1 MNANK
6 ILQQLMQQASGSQ
19 KGSGVDVKGMLGG
32 LSKQLGGSSS
42 DGKSSGGSAG
52 GFDMKSLLG
61 GGAMGMLVGS
71 KRGRKLGGKALKYGA
86 IAGVGVLAW
95 KAWQSSQNKSSGSEP
110 QDAGEGERVEVLDGE
125 YQERRSLE
133 LLQAMIMAARAD
145 GHIDEQEQA
154 MITEQIDALGA
165 DDEMHR
171 WVEQQLNAPL
181 DAKALAREADSPQAA
196 REMSGPAP
204 PAFFRDWPTWSPLA
218 SCVVGSNAAAPTS
231 VAGSR
236 RCAIRVWARSS
247 PLSTAS
253 PAATGRSPPW
263 RRRWAARARYSPNAS
278 AARWACHRSA
288 MSPSFACV
296 WPRSGSPRSN
306 YRSSRSPGA
315 WAMALR
321 PHSVVLSSGRPGRRR
336 VRCVYREAI
345 HSVNGSCQAS
355 AAFFTPWASFANLQR
370 TKAAISLG

>member
-196 REMSGPAP
+196 REMYLISVAVIDEQNPMERAWL
-204 PAFFRDWPTWSPLA
+204 DQLA
-218 SCVVGSNAAAPTS
+218 SALDLPQEMTAELERQAQQ
-231 VAGSR
+231 AG
-236 RCAIRVWARSS
+236 
-247 PLSTAS
+247 
-253 PAATGRSPPW
+253 
-263 RRRWAARARYSPNAS
+263 
-278 AARWACHRSA
+278 
-288 MSPSFACV
+288 
-296 WPRSGSPRSN
+296 
-306 YRSSRSPGA
+306 
-315 WAMALR
+315 
-321 PHSVVLSSGRPGRRR
+321 
-336 VRCVYREAI
+336 
-345 HSVNGSCQAS
+345 
-355 AAFFTPWASFANLQR
+355 
-370 TKAAISLG
+370 

>member
-125 YQERRSLE
+125 HQERRSLE

-171 WVEQQLNAPL
+171 WIEQQLNAPL

-196 REMSGPAP
+196 REMYLISVAVIDEQNPMERAWL
-204 PAFFRDWPTWSPLA
+204 DQLA
-218 SCVVGSNAAAPTS
+218 SALDLPQEMTAELERQAQQAE
-231 VAGSR
+231 AG
-236 RCAIRVWARSS
+236 
-247 PLSTAS
+247 
-253 PAATGRSPPW
+253 
-263 RRRWAARARYSPNAS
+263 
-278 AARWACHRSA
+278 
-288 MSPSFACV
+288 
-296 WPRSGSPRSN
+296 
-306 YRSSRSPGA
+306 
-315 WAMALR
+315 
-321 PHSVVLSSGRPGRRR
+321 
-336 VRCVYREAI
+336 
-345 HSVNGSCQAS
+345 
-355 AAFFTPWASFANLQR
+355 
-370 TKAAISLG
+370 

>member
-125 YQERRSLE
+125 HQERRSLE

-196 REMSGPAP
+196 REMYLISVAVIDEQNPMERAWL
-204 PAFFRDWPTWSPLA
+204 DQLA
-218 SCVVGSNAAAPTS
+218 SALDLPQEMTAELERQAQQAE
-231 VAGSR
+231 AG
-236 RCAIRVWARSS
+236 
-247 PLSTAS
+247 
-253 PAATGRSPPW
+253 
-263 RRRWAARARYSPNAS
+263 
-278 AARWACHRSA
+278 
-288 MSPSFACV
+288 
-296 WPRSGSPRSN
+296 
-306 YRSSRSPGA
+306 
-315 WAMALR
+315 
-321 PHSVVLSSGRPGRRR
+321 
-336 VRCVYREAI
+336 
-345 HSVNGSCQAS
+345 
-355 AAFFTPWASFANLQR
+355 
-370 TKAAISLG
+370 